1 MDLVT
6 SSALENGYITHKLAD
21 GTAKVY
27 NAVRMGVAWPTE
39 YSKAYLCVFGQLYN
53 YRKVFGDTL
62 IGPIRQI
69 AEREVETLCLTD
81 VFNGIM
87 DLCKTLWCEEVYAD
101 MAPANTGYVEGFRDY
116 CNALDYARPWPAI
129 QEAPFADNFQFGLGL
144 ASDWLKYGR
153 VKVDEDGILVKQLDS
168 FNVPT
173 KENPTNDLENK
184 PERRFNAINAYRY
197 VLGAFQRNPVSS
209 AELPKYVKKAYY
221 SQT

>member
-1 MDLVT
+1 MMDLVT
-6 SSALENGYITHKLAD
+6 SSTLENGYITHKLAD

-27 NAVRMGVAWPTE
+27 NSVRMGVAWPTE
-39 YSKAYLCVFGQLYN
+39 YCKAYLCVFGQLYN
-53 YRKVFGDTL
+53 HLRVFGDTL

-69 AEREVETLCLTD
+69 AEREIATLSLTD

-101 MAPANTGYVEGFRDY
+101 MALTNVGYVDGFRDY

-144 ASDWLKYGR
+144 AADWLKYGR
-153 VKVDEDGILVKQLDS
+153 VKVDGDGLLVKQLNS
-168 FNVPT
+168 FNVPDDLQD
-173 KENPTNDLENK
+173 NPAK
-184 PERRFNAINAYRY
+184 RFNAINAYRY
-197 VLGAFQRNPVSS
+197 VLGAFQRNPITGN
-209 AELPKYVKKAYY
+209 ELPKYVKKVYY